1 MTGNKEQGKPSCL
14 CFAAYKVEKA
24 VVEMVLEA
32 CQPVGIEASL
42 QVLTAESI
50 EQDQKKRRLEL
61 ALERV
66 RYEAEYTQRQYEA
79 VDPCNRLVAAELE
92 ARWNTALTQVA
103 EAEGRLS
110 AHQQSQTTL
119 SEEERNRLLQLGSN
133 LNAVWNDPSAPI
145 DLKKRII
152 RTLINEIVVD
162 VSHPRATI
170 DMQIHWAGGVHTPL
184 IVHKNKSGRNSNAVD
199 RDVVELVREL
209 ALVQPDP
216 YIASTLNRLGY
227 HTGTGK
233 TWNETRVKHLRNYN
247 QIPVLVRGTDR
258 SWLTLE
264 EAAATLKTGVTVVRT
279 MIRKELLPARQ
290 VAKHA
295 PWTIKREDLE
305 RPEIRN
311 YVKATRPGR
320 SFQYTND
327 NQTTLPNL

>member
-1 MTGNKEQGKPSCL
+1 
-14 CFAAYKVEKA
+14 
-24 VVEMVLEA
+24 MVLEA
-32 CQPVGIEASL
+32 CQPMGIEASL
-42 QVLTAESI
+42 QVLSAESI

-66 RYEAEYTQRQYEA
+66 RYEAEHTQRQYGA

-103 EAEGRLS
+103 EAEARLN
-110 AHQQSQTTL
+110 AHQRSQTTL

-133 LNAVWNDPSAPI
+133 LNAAWNDASAPI
-145 DLKKRII
+145 ELKKRII

-162 VSHPRATI
+162 VNHLRATI
-170 DMQIHWAGGVHTPL
+170 EMQIHWAGGVHTPL
-184 IVHKNKSGRNSNAVD
+184 IVRKNKVGRNANAVD

-247 QIPVLVRGTDR
+247 QIPVFVRGTDR

-264 EAAATLKTGVTVVRT
+264 EAAEALKTGVTVIRT

-295 PWTIKREDLE
+295 PWTIKREDLQ
-305 RPEIRN
+305 RPEIYS

-320 SFQYTND
+320 PFQYTNN
-327 NQTTLPNL
+327 NQSLLPNL